1 MPATTWLHAALL
13 EPMIKMMR
21 FWAGSGVFMMIPG
34 AESTFLHSK
43 LMMSWTEPDGL
54 SGSFFF
60 LGMWLLRESHSGG
73 QRFRCLAW
81 QQAPHAGAGAAK
93 WHFLRAR
100 KHGDTGSAHAAQEW
114 HEEEQPNVGQVCV

>member
-43 LMMSWTEPDGL
+43 LMMSWTEPERDVEPDILHKVL
-54 SGSFFF
+54 SLS
-60 LGMWLLRESHSGG
+60 LSLSDR
-73 QRFRCLAW
+73 
-81 QQAPHAGAGAAK
+81 
-93 WHFLRAR
+93 
-100 KHGDTGSAHAAQEW
+100 T
-114 HEEEQPNVGQVCV
+114 